1 LHTRPELTFSVSY
14 LSRFMEAPSLDHLA
28 AVKRLLRYVAGTMEF
43 GLFYPRGT
51 RKNVVLAGY
60 SDNDLGD
67 DLDDGKKHI

>member
-1 LHTRPELTFSVSY
+1 
-14 LSRFMEAPSLDHLA
+14 MEAPSLDHLA